1 MTTLGARRVQAVSAG
16 ERAARILSAHP
27 SFPAVFLHVARARKD
42 GMMRRQILAV
52 SVLGLMV
59 AVGSAACDDKGPMQ
73 KAGEKVDRATDQD
86 KIIGKG
92 PLEKA
97 GKNVDNAVKELKK

>member
-1 MTTLGARRVQAVSAG
+1 
-16 ERAARILSAHP
+16 
-27 SFPAVFLHVARARKD
+27 
-42 GMMRRQILAV
+42 MRRQILAV
-52 SVLGLMV
+52 GVLGLMV
-59 AVGSAACDDKGPMQ
+59 AVGSVACDKGPMQ

-97 GKNVDNAVKELKK
+97 GKNVDDAAKELKK